1 MVTIASNRFMA
12 PVTEGYMKYFF
23 SEEKKTEDRSVAS
36 SPQKIENNR
45 LNSHTKSN
53 SN

>member
-23 SEEKKTEDRSVAS
+23 QTGK
-36 SPQKIENNR
+36 ENGR
-45 LNSHTKSN
+45 QICGFIAPKD
-53 SN
+53 